1 MNASQIE
8 KNVSALVENFNK
20 EEFVFDLLKA
30 YGISKTSITRL
41 KKGDFNLSKVEG
53 EVLYKSKMLFKVV
66 ESDTLLNTIDEL
78 TKDVDS
84 LKHNPRFVIVT
95 DYKTLLAKDI
105 RTGLALDTPILEI
118 HKHFG
123 FFLPWAG
130 QEKYAQKNENYADR
144 KASYKMAKLYDI
156 LVTENPNI
164 YEDGGHSLNI
174 FLSRLLFCFFAEDTD
189 IFPIEG
195 MFTDTLEQH
204 TQKDGSDTH
213 SFLDRLFKVLNTEDY
228 SKEASHFREFP
239 YVNGGLFRD
248 TIVSP
253 RFTKEA
259 RKIIIE
265 CGDLDWSEINP
276 DIFGSMIQAVVNP
289 AYRSGLGMH
298 YTSVPN
304 IMKVIEPLF
313 LNELYEEFEKSKGN
327 DRKLREL
334 IFRISKLK
342 IFDPACGSGNFLIIA
357 YKELRKLEIE
367 IIKEINGVGQESIV
381 DGSQSKIHFIKDGH
395 KIVSDASQSKMNFKS
410 KQFEIWFTEI
420 KLSQFYGIE
429 LDDFAHEMAILSLW
443 LAEHQM
449 NKEFVDELHD
459 FGRAKPILPLKE
471 AGNITQGNATRL
483 NWEDTCPKCKNDEIY
498 ILGNPPYAGQKKQDK
513 IQKEDLKLLFQGKTN
528 YKTLDYVSCWF
539 LKGSDY
545 LDENIKMGLVSTN
558 SICQGNQVGL
568 LWPSVLKSGIVEI
581 FFAVPNFKWT
591 NNAKGNAGVTCSI
604 IGLQKTKNNFQK
616 LIYTDKNVIKASNI
630 NAYLTDSIDII
641 VQKRMT
647 ALSSLPKMVSGNMA
661 LDDGHLMLTEKE
673 KNDLVNKYP
682 DAEIYIRETTGAN
695 EFIKGLK
702 RYCIWIED
710 EELKD
715 ALKIPF
721 IKNRVDSCKV
731 FRENGGEVA
740 RTLVHRAHQFRY
752 RHQPIDSQI
761 IIPLTSSERRE
772 YIPMGFLGERV
783 VIQQS
788 AQVLYDPEPFVF
800 GVITSRMH
808 MIWIDAVGGKLE
820 TRYSYSV
827 GICYNTFPFPNI
839 NQKQKE
845 QINLH
850 VFGVLEEREKYS
862 GKTMAQLYDP
872 DKMPKGLKEAHHQLD
887 LAIERCYRLKP
898 FESDTERLEYLFK
911 EYEKMINKN
920 TLLEK
925 PKRTRKKKA

>member
-8 KNVSALVENFNK
+8 KNVIALVENFNQ

-53 EVLYKSKMLFKVV
+53 EILYKSKMLFKEV
-66 ESDTLLNTIDEL
+66 ESGTLLSVIDDL
-78 TKDVDS
+78 TKEPES
-84 LKHNPRFVIVT
+84 LNHNPRFVIVT
-95 DYKTLLAKDI
+95 DYKTLVAKDI
-105 RTGLALDTPILEI
+105 RTGAALDIPILEI

-130 QEKYAQKNENYADR
+130 QEKYSQKNENYADR

-164 YEDGGHSLNI
+164 YDDGGHNLNI

-213 SFLDRLFKVLNTEDY
+213 TFLDRLFKVLNTEDN
-228 SKEASHFREFP
+228 SKEASHFKEFP

-248 TIVSP
+248 IIVSP
-253 RFTKEA
+253 KFTKEA

-313 LNELYEEFEKSKGN
+313 LNELYEEFEKHKEN
-327 DRKLREL
+327 TKKLRQL
-334 IFRISKLK
+334 IYRISKLK

-357 YKELRKLEIE
+357 YKELRKLEIK
-367 IIKEINGVGQESIV
+367 IWQQINELEPQYSFV
-381 DGSQSKIHFIKDGH
+381 
-395 KIVSDASQSKMNFKS
+395 
-410 KQFEIWFTEI
+410 FTEI

-449 NKEFVDELHD
+449 NKIFTDELFD

-471 AGNITQGNATRL
+471 AGHITQGNATRL
-483 NWEDTCPKCKNDEIY
+483 NWEDTCSKNADDEIY
-498 ILGNPPYAGQKKQDK
+498 ILGNPPYLGARLQDVNQKRDVELAFRGS
-513 IQKEDLKLLFQGKTN
+513 KE
-528 YKTLDYVSCWF
+528 YKDSDYITCWF
-539 LKGSDY
+539 IIGAEYIRNTQAKLAF
-545 LDENIKMGLVSTN
+545 VSTN
-558 SICQGNQVGL
+558 SISQGEQVAY
-568 LWPSVLKSGIVEI
+568 LWPKIFNQNIEI
-581 FFAVPNFKWT
+581 GFAYPSFKWT
-591 NNAKGNAGVTCSI
+591 NNAKGNAGVTVVIVGLRNISNKFKYI
-604 IGLQKTKNNFQK
+604 INEKHKIQTNN
-616 LIYTDKNVIKASNI
+616 ITP
-630 NAYLTDSIDII
+630 YLTSGTTVFINRTSTPIS
-641 VQKRMT
+641 KEF
-647 ALSSLPKMVSGNMA
+647 PKMSIGSMA
-661 LDDGHLMLTEKE
+661 RDGGELILSKQEKDKLLMNYNIDSLIKP
-673 KNDLVNKYP
+673 LYGS
-682 DAEIYIRETTGAN
+682 A
-695 EFIKGLK
+695 EFIQGKERWCL
-702 RYCIWIED
+702 WIED
-710 EELKD
+710 EEREF
-715 ALKIPF
+715 AENIPQ
-721 IKNRVDSCKV
+721 IKQRIDNVYK
-731 FRENGGEVA
+731 FRIASKAKTTNGYATIPHKFAQRCYQETNA
-740 RTLVHRAHQFRY
+740 
-752 RHQPIDSQI
+752 I
-761 IIPLTSSERRE
+761 IVPSTSSEKRK
-772 YIPMGFLGERV
+772 YVPIGFLEEGSV
-783 VIQQS
+783 VTNS
-788 AQVLYDPEPFVF
+788 ANVIYTSEIYLF
-800 GVITSRMH
+800 GILTSYIH
-808 MIWIDAVGGKLE
+808 NLWVKTIGGQLE
-820 TRYSYSV
+820 TRIRYSAE
-827 GICYNTFPFPNI
+827 ICYNTFPFPEI

-850 VFGVLEEREKYS
+850 VFEILEEREKYS

-872 DKMPKGLKEAHHQLD
+872 DKMPTGLKEAHHQLD

>member
-8 KNVSALVENFNK
+8 KNVIALVENFNK
-20 EEFVFDLLKA
+20 DEFVFDLLKA

-41 KKGDFNLSKVEG
+41 KKGDFNLSKVDG
-53 EVLYKSKMLFKVV
+53 EVLYKSKMLFKEV
-66 ESDTLLNTIDEL
+66 ESGTLLNTIDEL
-78 TKDVDS
+78 TKDTDS

-95 DYKTLLAKDI
+95 DYNTLLAKDI
-105 RTGLALDTPILEI
+105 RTGLTLDTPILEI

-164 YEDGGHSLNI
+164 YDDGGHNLNI

-195 MFTDTLEQH
+195 IFTDTLEQH

-213 SFLDRLFKVLNTEDY
+213 TFLDRLFKVLNTKDN
-228 SKEASHFREFP
+228 SKEAAHFKAFP

-253 RFTKEA
+253 KFTKEA

-313 LNELYEEFEKSKGN
+313 LNELNEEFEKHFN
-327 DRKLREL
+327 DVKKLNKL
-334 IFRISKLK
+334 INRIAK
-342 IFDPACGSGNFLIIA
+342 IKVFDPACGSGNFLIIA
-357 YKELRKLEIE
+357 YKQLRRLEI
-367 IIKEINGVGQESIV
+367 
-381 DGSQSKIHFIKDGH
+381 KILARIYEVNHQLNLGFPDVYTK
-395 KIVSDASQSKMNFKS
+395 
-410 KQFEIWFTEI
+410 I

-449 NKEFVDELHD
+449 NKEFISELHD
-459 FGRAKPILPLKE
+459 YGKAEDILPLKE

-483 NWEDTCPKCKNDEIY
+483 NWEVTCPKNEDDEIY
-498 ILGNPPYAGQKKQDK
+498 ILGNPPYLGGKSQSKT
-513 IQKEDLKLLFQGKTN
+513 QKEDMAIVFNNVKKFKE
-528 YKTLDYVSCWF
+528 LDYICCWF
-539 LKGSDY
+539 VLGSKY
-545 LDENIKMGLVSTN
+545 ILN
-558 SICQGNQVGL
+558 SHKCKLAFVTTSSINQGAQVEQ
-568 LWPSVLKSGIVEI
+568 LWPIISNHKNEL
-581 FFAVPNFKWT
+581 FFAYKPFTWN
-591 NNAKGNAGVTCSI
+591 NNAKGNAGVTVSI
-604 IGLQKTKNNFQK
+604 LGLSNKSNSIKYIYENNLKNEVNK
-616 LIYTDKNVIKASNI
+616 I
-630 NAYLTDSIDII
+630 NGYLTPNEEIY
-641 VQKRMT
+641 VTKRPKPF
-647 ALSSLPKMVSGNMA
+647 SGLPIMITGNSPYE
-661 LDDGHLMLTEKE
+661 GGNLMLTSEERMALLNSYPEAEK
-673 KNDLVNKYP
+673 L
-682 DAEIYIRETTGAN
+682 IRRTYGAN
-695 EFIKGLK
+695 EFIKNIE
-702 RYCIWIED
+702 RYCLWINDED
-710 EELKD
+710 LDLIE
-715 ALKIPF
+715 KIPP
-721 IKNRVDSCKV
+721 IKERIEKI
-731 FRENGGEVA
+731 RELRTNGGDVA
-740 RTLVHRAHQFRY
+740 RGLAKRPHKFRY
-752 RHQPIDSQI
+752 THTGKTDVIIVPIV
-761 IIPLTSSERRE
+761 SSGRRE
-772 YIPMGFLGERV
+772 YIPIGFLSKESIV
-783 VIQQS
+783 LSS
-788 AQVLYDPEPFVF
+788 AAAIYDTEPYVF
-800 GVITSRMH
+800 GIVCSKLHMLWVEIT
-808 MIWIDAVGGKLE
+808 AGKLRGDF
-820 TRYSYSV
+820 RYLT
-827 GICYNTFPFPNI
+827 GLTYNTFPFPEI

-850 VFGVLEEREKYS
+850 VFAVLEEREKHS
-862 GKTMAQLYDP
+862 GKTLAQLYDP
-872 DKMPKGLKEAHHQLD
+872 NKMPKGLKEAHHQLD

-911 EYEKMINKN
+911 EYEKMIHKN

-925 PKRTRKKKA
+925 PKRTRKKKVT

>member
-8 KNVSALVENFNK
+8 KNVTALVDNFNK

-30 YGISKTSITRL
+30 YGISKTTITRL

-53 EVLYKSKMLFKVV
+53 EVLYKSKMLFKEVA
-66 ESDTLLNTIDEL
+66 SGTLLNTIDEL
-78 TKDVDS
+78 TKNTDA

-164 YEDGGHSLNI
+164 YEDGGHNLNI

-213 SFLDRLFKVLNTEDY
+213 TFLDRIFKVLNTKDN
-228 SKEASHFREFP
+228 SKEAAHFTAFP

-253 RFTKEA
+253 KFTAAA

-313 LNELYEEFEKSKGN
+313 LNELYEEFEKYKGN
-327 DRKLREL
+327 PKKLRQL
-334 IFRISKLK
+334 IYRISKLK

-357 YKELRKLEIE
+357 YKELRKLEIK
-367 IIKEINGVGQESIV
+367 IWQQINALEPQYSFV
-381 DGSQSKIHFIKDGH
+381 
-395 KIVSDASQSKMNFKS
+395 
-410 KQFEIWFTEI
+410 FTEV

-449 NKEFVDELHD
+449 NKMFTDELFD
-459 FGRAKPILPLKE
+459 FGKAKPILPLKE

-483 NWEDTCPKCKNDEIY
+483 NWEETCPKNENDEIY
-498 ILGNPPYAGQKKQDK
+498 ILGNPPYLGARLQDK
-513 IQKEDLKLLFQGKTN
+513 TQKEDIKFVLGKIKGHN
-528 YKTLDYVSCWF
+528 NLDYIACWF
-539 LKGSDY
+539 YKGK
-545 LDENIKMGLVSTN
+545 EFIKNTKSKFAIVSTN
-558 SICQGNQVGL
+558 SICQGEQVSL
-568 LWPSVLKSGIVEI
+568 LWPHILNEVEI
-581 FFAVPNFKWT
+581 GFAYKSFLWN
-591 NNAKGNAGVTCSI
+591 NNAKNNAAVFCSI
-604 IGLQKTKNNFQK
+604 ISLQDYKSTG
-616 LIYTDKNVIKASNI
+616 IKFIAIKKHKQEVKRI
-630 NAYLTDSIDII
+630 NAYLVEGDNIYITKRSKPLSKLPPMVFGSMPNDGGNLILSNSEKEELVKTNPEILPYLKKLVGAKEFTNNTYRWCLWLSEKEYLKFQNINEIYRRVEKVRLTRLSSSRPSTIKLSEIPYSFGEIRHRDTDAII
-641 VQKRMT
+641 VPST
-647 ALSSLPKMVSGNMA
+647 TSSRRKYVPIGFVA
-661 LDDGHLMLTEKE
+661 
-673 KNDLVNKYP
+673 NDTVIN
-682 DAEIYIRETTGAN
+682 N
-695 EFIKGLK
+695 
-702 RYCIWIED
+702 
-710 EELKD
+710 
-715 ALKIPF
+715 
-721 IKNRVDSCKV
+721 
-731 FRENGGEVA
+731 
-740 RTLVHRAHQFRY
+740 RAHVVY
-752 RHQPIDSQI
+752 DS
-761 IIPLTSSERRE
+761 
-772 YIPMGFLGERV
+772 
-783 VIQQS
+783 
-788 AQVLYDPEPFVF
+788 EPFVM
-800 GVITSRMH
+800 GVISSKMH
-808 MIWIDAVGGKLE
+808 MVWLTNIAGKLKDDYL
-820 TRYSYSV
+820 YSSS
-827 GICYNTFPFPNI
+827 ICYNNFPFPAI

-850 VFGVLEEREKYS
+850 VFAVLEEREKHS
-862 GKTMAQLYDP
+862 GKTLAQLYDP

-898 FESDTERLEYLFK
+898 FTSDTERLEYLFK
-911 EYEKMINKN
+911 EYEKMIHKN

>member
-1 MNASQIE
+1 MNATQIE
-8 KNVSALVENFNK
+8 KNVTALVKSFNK
-20 EEFVFDLLKA
+20 EEFIFDLLKA

-53 EVLYKSKMLFKVV
+53 EVLYKSKMLFKEVV
-66 ESDTLLNTIDEL
+66 SGTLLNTIDEL
-78 TKDVDS
+78 TKDTDA

-95 DYKTLLAKDI
+95 DYNTLLAKDT

-144 KASYKMAKLYDI
+144 KASEKMAKMYDI
-156 LVTENPNI
+156 LVQENPGI
-164 YEDGGHSLNI
+164 YDDGGHNLNI

-213 SFLDRLFKVLNTEDY
+213 IFLDRLFKVLNTKDN
-228 SKEASHFREFP
+228 SKEAAHFSEFP

-253 RFTKEA
+253 KFTKEA

-313 LNELYEEFEKSKGN
+313 LNELNEEIEKHFN
-327 DRKLREL
+327 DVKKLNKL
-334 IFRISKLK
+334 INRIAK
-342 IFDPACGSGNFLIIA
+342 IKVFDPACGSGNFLIIA
-357 YKELRKLEIE
+357 YKQLRRLEI
-367 IIKEINGVGQESIV
+367 
-381 DGSQSKIHFIKDGH
+381 KILARIYEVNHQLNLGFPDVYTK
-395 KIVSDASQSKMNFKS
+395 
-410 KQFEIWFTEI
+410 I

-449 NKEFVDELHD
+449 NKEFISELHD
-459 FGRAKPILPLKE
+459 YGKAEDILPLKE

-483 NWEDTCPKCKNDEIY
+483 NWEETCPIDLADEVY
-498 ILGNPPYAGQKKQDK
+498 LLGNPPYLGARLQDASQKKDMS
-513 IQKEDLKLLFQGKTN
+513 IVFLNIRGYN
-528 YKTLDYVSCWF
+528 NMDYIACWF
-539 LKGSDY
+539 YKAKEYIEGFNA
-545 LDENIKMGLVSTN
+545 ECAFVSTN
-558 SICQGNQVGL
+558 SICQGEQIALIWPHL
-568 LWPSVLKSGIVEI
+568 LSEKIEI
-581 FFAVPNFKWT
+581 GFAHQSFKWT
-591 NNAKGNAGVTCSI
+591 NNAKGNAGVVVI
-604 IGLQKTKNNFQK
+604 IVSLRNITNKSKF
-616 LIYTDKNVIKASNI
+616 IYIDSLKKKSNNI
-630 NAYLTDSIDII
+630 NPYLVDAKNII
-641 VQKRMT
+641 VSKR
-647 ALSSLPKMVSGNMA
+647 SKPISKLPEMCFGSMPNDGGFLTNDLQSA
-661 LDDGHLMLTEKE
+661 LDIEQTK
-673 KNDLVNKYP
+673 KFIRPLV
-682 DAEIYIRETTGAN
+682 GGS
-695 EFIKGLK
+695 EFIKDIDA
-702 RYCIWIED
+702 YCLWINQNELD
-710 EELKD
+710 E
-715 ALKIPF
+715 ALTIDF
-721 IKNRVDSCKV
+721 IKKRISEVKDYRLKSNRKATRELASVP
-731 FRENGGEVA
+731 FRFGEV
-740 RTLVHRAHQFRY
+740 
-752 RHQPIDSQI
+752 RHQETESI
-761 IIPLTSSERRE
+761 IVPATSSERRD
-772 YIPMGFLGERV
+772 YLPIGFLPKGT
-783 VIQQS
+783 IIKNS
-788 AQVLYDPEPFVF
+788 AQAIYNAEPWVF
-800 GVITSRMH
+800 GIISSKAH
-808 MIWIDAVGGKLE
+808 MVWLKNISGKLKSDY
-820 TRYSYSV
+820 RYSSAL
-827 GICYNTFPFPNI
+827 CYNTFPFPEI

-850 VFGVLEEREKYS
+850 VFEVLEEREKHS
-862 GKTMAQLYDP
+862 GKTLAQLYDP
-872 DKMPKGLKEAHHQLD
+872 NKMPKGLKEAHHQLD

-911 EYEKMINKN
+911 EYEKMIASS
-920 TLLEK
+920 TLFEK

>member
-8 KNVSALVENFNK
+8 KNVIALVENFNK

-53 EVLYKSKMLFKVV
+53 EVLYKSKMLFKEV
-66 ESDTLLNTIDEL
+66 ESGTLLNTIDEL

-144 KASYKMAKLYDI
+144 KASSKMAKLYDI

-164 YEDGGHSLNI
+164 YDDGGHNLNI

-195 MFTDTLEQH
+195 MFTDILEQH
-204 TQKDGSDTH
+204 TQKNGSDMHT
-213 SFLDRLFKVLNTEDY
+213 FLDRLFKVLNTEDN

-253 RFTKEA
+253 KFTKEA

-313 LNELYEEFEKSKGN
+313 LNELYEEFQKHKENTK
-327 DRKLREL
+327 KLRQL
-334 IFRISKLK
+334 IYRISKLK

-357 YKELRKLEIE
+357 YKELRKLEIK
-367 IIKEINGVGQESIV
+367 IWQQINELEPQYSFV
-381 DGSQSKIHFIKDGH
+381 
-395 KIVSDASQSKMNFKS
+395 
-410 KQFEIWFTEI
+410 FTEV

-449 NKEFVDELHD
+449 NKIFTDELFD

-471 AGNITQGNATRL
+471 AGHITQGNATRL
-483 NWEDTCPKCKNDEIY
+483 NWEDTCPIDLADEVY
-498 ILGNPPYAGQKKQDK
+498 ILGNPPYLGSRNQDK
-513 IQKEDLKLLFQGKTN
+513 NQKEDMKFVFLKE
-528 YKTLDYVSCWF
+528 YKNLDYVSAWF
-539 LKGSDY
+539 YKGAKY
-545 LDENIKMGLVSTN
+545 IQAFNAQLAFVSTN
-558 SICQGNQVGL
+558 SICQGDQVAKT
-568 LWPSVLKSGIVEI
+568 WPRILDENIEI
-581 FFAVPNFKWT
+581 GFAHQSFKWT
-591 NNAKGNAGVTCSI
+591 NNAKGNAGVTVI
-604 IGLQKTKNNFQK
+604 IVGLRNISKNPK
-616 LIYTDKNVIKASNI
+616 LIYIDKLEKKASNI
-630 NAYLTDSIDII
+630 NAYLLDAKNVYVKSKSTSI
-641 VQKRMT
+641 
-647 ALSSLPKMVSGNMA
+647 SNFPKMNFGNMPA
-661 LDDGHLMLTEKE
+661 DNGLLLFNSEEKE
-673 KNDLVNKYP
+673 
-682 DAEIYIRETTGAN
+682 
-695 EFIKGLK
+695 EFIKKEPNAKDWIFELISAHEFLSGKERWCLWLEGINDLELMNMPLVKQRISNLK
-702 RYCIWIED
+702 EVRLNSSRPQLADIPHLFAQITQPPN
-710 EELKD
+710 KD
-715 ALKIPF
+715 FILIPRHSSENRKYIPIGYFESNKISH
-721 IKNRVDSCKV
+721 DSC
-731 FRENGGEVA
+731 
-740 RTLVHRAHQFRY
+740 L
-752 RHQPIDSQI
+752 I
-761 IIPLTSSERRE
+761 IATKNVWL
-772 YIPMGFLGERV
+772 
-783 VIQQS
+783 
-788 AQVLYDPEPFVF
+788 F
-800 GVITSRMH
+800 GVITSKMH
-808 MIWIDAVGGKLE
+808 MVWVKAVGGKLK
-820 TRYSYSV
+820 TDYRYSSAL
-827 GICYNTFPFPNI
+827 CYNTFPFPKI

-850 VFGVLEEREKYS
+850 VFAILEEREKHS
-862 GKTMAQLYDP
+862 GKTLAQLYDP